1 MKHIIIAAI
10 TLGCLALPTQADD
23 ATKAADAKAKLEQ
36 AREKYQKGEEAEAID
51 ICREAARLGSSEAQ
65 AQMAKWLVVRS
76 LPKKKPSDAAKAL
89 REAERSEKTVVN
101 ILEQEIAA
109 LMKQCQ
115 QCQSKGEMSQEQL
128 ELMMQLM
135 AMAGMK
141 PGNKPGNKPGQTPG
155 QTPGMN
161 NSGGTT
167 DKPNVEVP
175 GSVNGDNHL
184 ARKIQKLSGR
194 TGKLPKEF
202 EGQLKSFFNA
212 SQTLRKKN

>member
-1 MKHIIIAAI
+1 MKNIIIAAI
-10 TLGCLALPTQADD
+10 TFGCLAMPAQADD
-23 ATKAADAKAKLEQ
+23 ATKETDAKAKLEQ
-36 AREKYQKGEEAEAID
+36 ARDKYKKGEEAEAID

-65 AQMAKWLVVRS
+65 AQIAEWLVARS
-76 LPKKKPSDAAKAL
+76 LPKKNPADAAKAL

-115 QCQSKGEMSQEQL
+115 QCQSQGEMTQEQL

-135 AMAGMK
+135 AMAGM
-141 PGNKPGNKPGQTPG
+141 KPGNKPGQTPG

-167 DKPNVEVP
+167 DKPNVELP
-175 GSVNGDNHL
+175 GSVKGDDHL

-212 SQTLRKKN
+212 SQTLRKKK

>member
-10 TLGCLALPTQADD
+10 TLGCLAIPAQADD
-23 ATKAADAKAKLEQ
+23 ATKAADAKAKLEN
-36 AREKYQKGEEAEAID
+36 ARDKYKKGEEAEAID
-51 ICREAARLGSSEAQ
+51 ICREAARLGSVEAQ
-65 AQMAKWLVVRS
+65 AQIAEWLVTRS
-76 LPKKKPSDAAKAL
+76 VPKVKPSDTAKAL

-115 QCQSKGEMSQEQL
+115 QCQSKGEMSEEQL
-128 ELMMQLM
+128 QLMMQLM

-141 PGNKPGNKPGQTPG
+141 PGNKPGNQPGG

-167 DKPNVEVP
+167 NKENVQVP
-175 GSVNGDNHL
+175 GSVNGDDHL

-212 SQTLRKKN
+212 AQTLRKKK